1 MQVLQK
7 LGGEP
12 AQRVEVIGTRIANA
26 LKKVLLLLESLSVY
40 MHTCPIRYKT
50 VGTSK
55 FIDNCTNTFLS
66 CQDYLFLRSKLQRTS
81 GLDQISYRT

>member
-12 AQRVEVIGTRIANA
+12 AQRAEVIGTRIANA
-26 LKKVLLLLESLSVY
+26 LKKVLLLESLSVY

-55 FIDNCTNTFLS
+55 FITNCTNTFLS
-66 CQDYLFLRSKLQRTS
+66 WQDYLFLRSKLQRTS
-81 GLDQISYRT
+81 GLDQILYRT